1 VDERAATIH
10 NFSSGS
16 NRQDWHWIDLN
27 WGRDVAL
34 PERADL
40 RTVRPGEGCPN
51 CDGSLQIT
59 RGIEV
64 GHIFQLGT
72 KYSESMNATVLDEN
86 GNDVPMIM
94 GCYGIGVS
102 RVVAAAIE
110 QNHDERGIIWPV
122 PLAPFQVAIVSINAH
137 RSEAVHSESER
148 LHEALGAAGLEPLW
162 DDREARPGVKFAD
175 MELIGVPHRI
185 VVSDRGLAAGTVE
198 YRGRTESASRD
209 LPRENV
215 VEFLRGLQQES

>member
-1 VDERAATIH
+1 LSVRVDERAAAIC

-34 PERADL
+34 PEQADL
-40 RTVRPGEGCPN
+40 RTVRPGEGCPS

-72 KYSESMNATVLDEN
+72 KYSESMNAAVLDVN

-94 GCYGIGVS
+94 G
-102 RVVAAAIE
+102 
-110 QNHDERGIIWPV
+110 
-122 PLAPFQVAIVSINAH
+122 
-137 RSEAVHSESER
+137 
-148 LHEALGAAGLEPLW
+148 
-162 DDREARPGVKFAD
+162 
-175 MELIGVPHRI
+175 
-185 VVSDRGLAAGTVE
+185 
-198 YRGRTESASRD
+198 
-209 LPRENV
+209 
-215 VEFLRGLQQES
+215 